1 VAVAVAVALVG
12 GDEEEVDDEI
22 GDRVLDGD
30 RVMVVLLLP
39 LRTRTPCV
47 PSLELR
53 AVMSGLGSVDDNSGP
68 GEVGFVSGFVI
79 SY

>member
-1 VAVAVAVALVG
+1 MG
-12 GDEEEVDDEI
+12 GDEEEVNDEI

-30 RVMVVLLLP
+30 RVMVMVLLLP
-39 LRTRTPCV
+39 LIARPPCV
-47 PSLELR
+47 SSLELR

-68 GEVGFVSGFVI
+68 GVVGFVSGFVI